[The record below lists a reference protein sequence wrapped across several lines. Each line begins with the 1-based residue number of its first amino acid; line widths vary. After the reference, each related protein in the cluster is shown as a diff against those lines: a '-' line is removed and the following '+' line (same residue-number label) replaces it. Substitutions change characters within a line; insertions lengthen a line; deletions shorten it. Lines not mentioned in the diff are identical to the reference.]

1 MKKLLRWLS
10 VLPAVL
16 MLLLIFRFSAQ
27 DGPSSGS
34 LSYKISYA
42 IIKLFDRICSSGFS
56 EGELISRAE
65 SIQLVV
71 RKLAHITEFFL
82 LTLSFYLPLRIWLP
96 YKGVT
101 ITGKQYLYKLI
112 LPAFS
117 LSILCAAAD
126 EFHQSFVPGRCG
138 TPIDVLVDS
147 VGIIGACLFLI
158 YCNYRIQKR
167 HRACN
172 PHSE

>member
-10 VLPAVL
+10 FLPALL

-27 DGPSSGS
+27 DGPTSGS
-34 LSYKISYA
+34 LSYKVSYV
-42 IIKLFDRICSSGFS
+42 IIRIFDKIFS
-56 EGELISRAE
+56 FDLAEAELLSRAE

-71 RKLAHITEFFL
+71 RKLAHITEYFI
-82 LTLSFYLPLRIWLP
+82 LTLSMYLPLRIWLP
-96 YKGVT
+96 YKGIST
-101 ITGKQYLYKLI
+101 AGKHFYYRLI
-112 LPAFS
+112 LPTFF
-117 LSILCAAAD
+117 LSVICAAAD

-147 VGIIGACLFLI
+147 VGIVVACLLLI
-158 YCNYRIQKR
+158 YGNYRIKKR

>member
-10 VLPAVL
+10 FLPSVL

-34 LSYKISYA
+34 LSYKVSFTIV
-42 IIKLFDRICSSGFS
+42 KLFDRIFSSGLS
-56 EGELISRAE
+56 EGELVSRAE

-71 RKLAHITEFFL
+71 RKLAHIAEFFL
-82 LTLSFYLPLRIWLP
+82 LTLSFYLPLRVWLSH
-96 YKGVT
+96 KGVNFA
-101 ITGKQYLYKLI
+101 GKRFTYKLI

-117 LSILCAAAD
+117 LSLLCAAAD
-126 EFHQSFVPGRCG
+126 EFHQRFVPGRCG
-138 TPIDVLVDS
+138 TPVDVFVDS
-147 VGIIGACLFLI
+147 IGIVVACLFLI
-158 YCNYRIQKR
+158 YGNYYVKKR

-172 PHSE
+172 LHSE